1 MASPR
6 ATPVFKSIVA
16 VVVVPEVHVTA
27 PVSGWVVPSLKSST
41 AVKRVVVPVLMVGAA
56 GESWRPCGAA
66 APTISVA
73 EPTMMPSQLVAV
85 MVVVPVPTVVALPE
99 VSIVATAMLELFQ
112 VTWLETSRLPGG
124 PPAAKVKLPIARKD

>member
-1 MASPR
+1 M
-6 ATPVFKSIVA
+6 SIVA

-27 PVSGWVVPSLKSST
+27 PVSGWVVPSLNISIAEKS
-41 AVKRVVVPVLMVGAA
+41 VVVPVEMVIVA
-56 GESWRPCGAA
+56 GVIASEVVAG
-66 APTISVA
+66 APTVMTA

-85 MVVVPVPTVVALPE
+85 MAVVPVPTVVALPE
-99 VSIVATAMLELFQ
+99 VSILATAMLELFQ

>member
-16 VVVVPEVHVTA
+16 VVVVPDVHVTA

-56 GESWRPCGAA
+56 GDIWRLCGAA
-66 APTISVA
+66 APPINVAVPTI
-73 EPTMMPSQLVAV
+73 MPSQLLAG
-85 MVVVPVPTVVALPE
+85 VVIGAP
-99 VSIVATAMLELFQ
+99 
-112 VTWLETSRLPGG
+112 RG
-124 PPAAKVKLPIARKD
+124 PPRGLS

>member
-6 ATPVFKSIVA
+6 ATPLFQSIVA
-16 VVVVPEVHVTA
+16 VVVVLEGHLTA
-27 PVSGWVVPSLKSST
+27 PLSGWVVPSLKSST
-41 AVKRVVVPVLMVGAA
+41 AVKRVVVPVLMIGLA
-56 GESWRPCGAA
+56 GESWRLCGAA

-73 EPTMMPSQLVAV
+73 EPTMPSQLVAV